1 MHKHH
6 RLANSMIGIL
16 LSIGAIVVALP
27 FIWMI
32 LTAVKPSNEVLLMP
46 PKWLPSTLMWEN
58 FVDAYHAAPFKQ
70 YLCNSIIVS
79 ICITTG
85 EVLTAILAAFAFSH
99 LNFKGRQLLFIMMI
113 ATMMVPSEIL
123 IIPNYM
129 TLSHFGWINSYKA
142 LILPWSTSIFS
153 IFLLRQQFLSIPSA
167 YYKAAR
173 LDGCSD
179 FQYLWTILI
188 PMSMPTVF
196 SIGIL
201 KFINSWNAYLWPLIV
216 TNTAEMRTLPV
227 ALAVFSSESGVH
239 YNTLMAFSLMIIM
252 PIIILYVILQRQI
265 INGVGRTGLKG

>member
-1 MHKHH
+1 
-6 RLANSMIGIL
+6 
-16 LSIGAIVVALP
+16 
-27 FIWMI
+27 MI

-46 PKWLPSTLMWEN
+46 PKWLPSKIMWEN
-58 FVDAYHAAPFKQ
+58 FIAAYQAAPFKQ
-70 YLCNSIIVS
+70 YLLNSIIVS
-79 ICITTG
+79 ICITSA
-85 EVLTAILAAFAFSH
+85 EVITAILAAFAFSH
-99 LNFKGRQLLFIMMI
+99 LAFRGRHILFITMV

-153 IFLLRQQFLSIPSA
+153 IFLLRQQFSSIPSA

-179 FQYLWTILI
+179 FQYLWTILV

-216 TNTAEMRTLPV
+216 TNTADMRTLPV
-227 ALAVFSSESGVH
+227 ALAVFSSEGGVH
-239 YNTLMAFSLMIIM
+239 YNTLMAFSLMIIL
-252 PIIILYVILQRQI
+252 PILILYAVLKGQI
-265 INGVGRTGLKG
+265 IKGVGRTGLKG